1 MFSTSRLMVSTN
13 NLFRLSRD
21 IEKLRQLLGFLCHQ
35 SANPGKITTPQV
47 AYDYFPTVS
56 KASNIMAKAMGYE
69 DHASLLAAAKTF
81 GGTHYPSFTNE
92 DFKSALTALVLEEVS
107 HHYQTMPRSPDELVM
122 ITEMIDSLSVIISD
136 ENGRSREVVVGGNCS
151 GKTYYLV
158 QWLVAYAESIKHI
171 PQIPLVVVGLPSLF
185 DNLNGQRP
193 DLFNSQTVEYIQIEQ
208 SGDNFPTSPTG
219 AAITF
224 IEIDAM
230 TIGNFNDERLY
241 ANASILADREE
252 PMWAVFDETM
262 AFVPVAVAFKNSD
275 HNILATEQRGYV
287 EDGQTLFSPSEFV
300 WRFVEPITFTH
311 FMHTIG
317 AWEPSAESSLAD
329 NLMPPHPSGSR
340 TRLGH
345 CLVKANGLLSL
356 PFQWDDSL
364 LYPELVRKTS

>member
-35 SANPGKITTPQV
+35 SAHPGTVTTPQV

-136 ENGRSREVVVGGNCS
+136 EDGRSREVVVGGSCS

-185 DNLNGQRP
+185 DNLKGQRP
-193 DLFNSQTVEYIQIEQ
+193 DLFNSQTVEHIQIEQ

-241 ANASILADREE
+241 ANASVLAEREE

-287 EDGQTLFSPSEFV
+287 EDGQTLFSPTEFV
-300 WRFVEPITFTH
+300 WRFVDPKTFAH
-311 FMHTIG
+311 FMQTVG
-317 AWEPSAESSLAD
+317 AWEPSAENSLAD

-356 PFQWDDSL
+356 PFLWDDSL